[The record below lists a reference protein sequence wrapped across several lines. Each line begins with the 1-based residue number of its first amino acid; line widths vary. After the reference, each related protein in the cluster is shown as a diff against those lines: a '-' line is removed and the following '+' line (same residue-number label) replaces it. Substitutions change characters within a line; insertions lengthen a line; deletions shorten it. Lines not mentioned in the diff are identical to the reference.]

1 MNELINKILTRG
13 VEEIIPKEEFIEN
26 LESTQFALLRAFFE
40 TMPAIENELKFV
52 CKSCEKENVVYL
64 NGYFDFFV

>member
-26 LESTQFALLRAFFE
+26 LKKNKNLR
-40 TMPAIENELKFV
+40 LKMGFYWIKKNYDPNARWSKPD
-52 CKSCEKENVVYL
+52 KSR
-64 NGYFDFFV
+64 D

>member
-26 LESTQFALLRAFFE
+26 L
-40 TMPAIENELKFV
+40 K
-52 CKSCEKENVVYL
+52 KE
-64 NGYFDFFV
+64 